1 MQQSR
6 ARAEEPVVGAREQG
20 DEAPSYRSGRPADR
34 LTG

>member
-6 ARAEEPVVGAREQG
+6 AVPRNWSWARSEQG
-20 DEAPSYRSGRPADR
+20 DEAPRTDRADR